1 MIFAGVV
8 AAVLL
13 MPASA
18 VWGEQPLQSGTADPA
33 SAPTADGSASRAV
46 KHGRDAAAIQLP
58 PETLNPAIEPAEL
71 EIRLVPLTRS
81 ELAELALRWQAI
93 VKAKSEEVVA
103 AQIALARSDG
113 NAEEQ
118 NRSRM
123 AQLAEERRVLVDRF
137 LLVLDGLEAKGAP
150 QEVVGEYRSY
160 VDAVIDKS
168 IQVSDLRTVVAA
180 IGAWSLDVDGG
191 IALATKLLIAL
202 ASLYGLVVL
211 ARIIRGLAKRH
222 LRGLPRISNLLRTFL
237 AGLVFWVVLAVGL
250 PVVLALLG
258 VQGTPL
264 LALFGGA
271 SVIIGLALQDT
282 LGNFAKGLMIMIN
295 RPFDEGDYVDIGGTA
310 GTVEAVSIVATTIAT
325 PDNQVI
331 VIPNQQVWE
340 GVITNRTAR
349 DTRRV
354 DLVVSIGYGDDIQR
368 AIRVLKEAVVEH
380 PLTLDDPEPTIAVT
394 ALADSAIEL
403 LCGAWT
409 RTTDYLTVYRGLLA
423 DVKVRFDAAGIT
435 IPYPQRDL
443 HLDIAGAA
451 ALAGP
456 PDPGPTAASD
466 AAGR

>member
-1 MIFAGVV
+1 MIFPGVV

-13 MPASA
+13 VPAS
-18 VWGEQPLQSGTADPA
+18 VLWGAQPPPFETAEPA
-33 SAPTADGSASRAV
+33 SSPTGSASASRAEQ
-46 KHGRDAAAIQLP
+46 HANDDAVPVRLP

-93 VKAKSEEVVA
+93 VKAKSQQVVA

-113 NAEEQ
+113 SAAVD
-118 NRSRM
+118 NRARM
-123 AQLAEERRVLVDRF
+123 AQLAEERRILVDRF
-137 LLVLDGLEAKGAP
+137 LLVLDGLQAKGAT
-150 QEVVGEYRSY
+150 EDVVGEYRSY
-160 VDAVIDKS
+160 VDAVIDKT
-168 IQVSDLRTVVAA
+168 IKVSDLRTVLATV
-180 IGAWSLDVDGG
+180 GSWFLDEDGG
-191 IALATKLLIAL
+191 IALAAKLLIAL
-202 ASLYGLVVL
+202 ASLYGLVLL
-211 ARIIRGLAKRH
+211 ARIVRGLARRH
-222 LRGLPRISNLLRTFL
+222 LRRLPRISNLLRTFL
-237 AGLVFWVVLAVGL
+237 AGLAFWAVLAVGL

-295 RPFDEGDYVDIGGTA
+295 RPFDEGDYVKIGGTA
-310 GTVEAVSIVATTIAT
+310 GTVEAVNIVATTVST

-340 GVITNRTAR
+340 GVITNLTAR

-354 DLVVSIGYGDDIQR
+354 DLVFAIGYGDDIHR
-368 AIRVLKEAVVEH
+368 AIQVLEQAVAEH

-409 RTTDYLTVYRGLLA
+409 RTSDYLAVYRGLLA
-423 DVKVRFDAAGIT
+423 LSLIH
-435 IPYPQRDL
+435 I
-443 HLDIAGAA
+443 
-451 ALAGP
+451 
-456 PDPGPTAASD
+456 
-466 AAGR
+466 